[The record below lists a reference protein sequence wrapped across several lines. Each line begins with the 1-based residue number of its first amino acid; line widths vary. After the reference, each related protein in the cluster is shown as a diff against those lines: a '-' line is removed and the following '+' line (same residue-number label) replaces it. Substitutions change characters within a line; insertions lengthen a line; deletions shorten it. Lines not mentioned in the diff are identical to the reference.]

1 METVVLRVHRNL
13 FLFIGGYGFLNRVAF
28 CILDDVAVG
37 IGLFDLCC
45 LGSCYIVII
54 FVVAV
59 VVCDVSPGSFVR
71 SGLGITVFVEYR
83 VAVFIGYDVS
93 RLCGNSSVDVVGKN
107 GRSCACGKACRS
119 QVKTCD
125 KILDKRKNR
134 CQRAAQ
140 LFAAEESYQKAYDR
154 AHHLIIEGINLDDFV
169 NEIFQALSLVT
180 ADLVE
185 DCREGRVLFK
195 HRNQV
200 RDCVHDRAVKL
211 LDGSSEFTLGKLR
224 AVYIGFICI
233 LNLVE
238 GQVFEKHGFN
248 IIVEEVVKE
257 NLNDN
262 ILVFAGDGVKNGGN
276 GVVDLYTEGG
286 KKALDHVAA
295 EDGIGN
301 DLHDRI
307 SRIGLNA
314 LNGASAG
321 GFGCAEV
328 ANRLHVGNNAAFFND
343 HLEQAVNLEAEV
355 SLKVAA
361 GFGVLLV
368 DDLLKQCFKTFSG
381 QEGVN
386 QTVNAINR
394 SDIVRSHD
402 LFVDDVKNHAVD
414 VKCDKFFAFCFDL
427 LSGDVVD
434 HVNKGNQRSDK
445 LFDAL
450 GKSFGVDEE
459 DKLRKSVNDCLNR

>member
-1 METVVLRVHRNL
+1 MN
-13 FLFIGGYGFLNRVAF
+13 
-28 CILDDVAVG
+28 
-37 IGLFDLCC
+37 
-45 LGSCYIVII
+45 
-54 FVVAV
+54 
-59 VVCDVSPGSFVR
+59 
-71 SGLGITVFVEYR
+71 
-83 VAVFIGYDVS
+83 
-93 RLCGNSSVDVVGKN
+93 
-107 GRSCACGKACRS
+107 
-119 QVKTCD
+119 
-125 KILDKRKNR
+125 KIL
-134 CQRAAQ
+134 
-140 LFAAEESYQKAYDR
+140 
-154 AHHLIIEGINLDDFV
+154 
-169 NEIFQALSLVT
+169 QALSAVT

-185 DCREGRVLFK
+185 DRREGRVLFK
-195 HRNQV
+195 HRDQV

-211 LDGSSEFTLGKLR
+211 LDGSSELTLGKLC
-224 AVYIGFICI
+224 AFYVCFVCI
-233 LNLVE
+233 LNLIE

-248 IIVEEVVKE
+248 IIVEEVVEK
-257 NLNDN
+257 NLDDN
-262 ILVFAGDGVKNGGN
+262 VFVFASDGVKNRC
-276 GVVDLYTEGG
+276 DSIIYLYTEGG

-295 EDGIGN
+295 ENRVGDNLHNGIG
-301 DLHDRI
+301 RI
-307 SRIGLNA
+307 RLNT

-445 LFDAL
+445 LFNAL
-450 GKSFGVDEE
+450 CKTFGVDEE
-459 DKLRKSVNDCLNR
+459 YKLRKSVNDCLNR